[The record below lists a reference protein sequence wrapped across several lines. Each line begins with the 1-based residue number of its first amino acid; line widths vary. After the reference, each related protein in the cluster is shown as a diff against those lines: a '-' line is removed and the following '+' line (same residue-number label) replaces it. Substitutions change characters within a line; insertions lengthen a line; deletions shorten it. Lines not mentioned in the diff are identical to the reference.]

1 MRTDGELASQAVI
14 PEVQNRVDQLLASIA
29 VLLSQDVR

>member
-1 MRTDGELASQAVI
+1 MELGSQAAI